1 MLPGTDAAPGS
12 TLLNDGS
19 SLPLIGFGLYKV
31 ELVETE
37 RVVLDAVDVGYRLI
51 DGAAFYGNE
60 RELGNAVRETG
71 LRVGAPPAGE
81 LRVTSKV
88 WGDPV
93 MSYDQTLR
101 DFDATERDLGFAPDT
116 YLIHWPRASRNEYVN
131 VWRALIRLREEGRVR
146 TIGVCSF
153 NEAELTRLIEETG
166 VVPALNQIESHPWL
180 PQYALR
186 EFHEAHGIVTQA
198 WSPLGRGRLM
208 GDPVLGRIAEA
219 HGVSVPQ
226 VILRWHLLLG
236 GGAVPKS
243 THRERL
249 EQNLELDGFVLTDE
263 DMAAIAG
270 LGSGERTGS
279 HPDSRR

>member
-1 MLPGTDAAPGS
+1 MLPDTPGS
-12 TLLNDGS
+12 ALLNDGTA
-19 SLPLIGFGLYKV
+19 LQLIGLGLYKV
-31 ELVETE
+31 EPSDTE
-37 RVVLDAVDVGYRLI
+37 RVVLDALDVGYRLI

-60 RELGNAVRETG
+60 REVGDAVRESG
-71 LRVGAPPAGE
+71 LRGE
-81 LRVTSKV
+81 LRVTSKA

-93 MSYDQTLR
+93 MSYDETLR
-101 DFDATERDLGFAPDT
+101 EFDATERDLGFSPDV

-153 NEAELTRLIEETG
+153 GETELTRLIDETG
-166 VVPALNQIESHPWL
+166 VVPALNQVESHPWL
-180 PQYALR
+180 PQHGLR
-186 EFHEAHGIVTQA
+186 EFHDAHGILTQA

-208 GDPVLGRIAEA
+208 DDPVLLRIAAE

-226 VILRWHLLLG
+226 VVLRWHLQLG
-236 GGAVPKS
+236 GAAVPKS

-249 EQNLELDGFVLTDE
+249 AQNIDLEGFALTGE

-270 LGSGERTGS
+270 LETGRRTGTN
-279 HPDSRR
+279 PADRQ